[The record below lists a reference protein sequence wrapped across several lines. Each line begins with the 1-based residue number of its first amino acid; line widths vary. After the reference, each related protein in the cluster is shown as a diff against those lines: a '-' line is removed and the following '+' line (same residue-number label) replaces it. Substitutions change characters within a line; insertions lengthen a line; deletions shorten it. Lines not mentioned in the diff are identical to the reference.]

1 MTSLSEWATRWGVP
15 REALD
20 ELLMATYQPPVAS
33 GLSGEMAVQQQ
44 IRAEAP
50 ALGCLLW
57 RNNSGSLVDERGVPV
72 RFGLGNDSAKV
83 NAVLKSSDLIG
94 ITPVTDPVSGIT
106 RGVFTAIEV
115 KAPGY
120 KGPRTQHDQAQA
132 RFITLV
138 KSRGGIAGFASDV
151 EHYRGLVVNNMRP
164 VC

>member
-1 MTSLSEWATRWGVP
+1 MNHLANWATRWGVP

-106 RGVFTAIEV
+106 RGVFTAVEV

-138 KSRGGIAGFASDV
+138 KSRGGIAGFASDTA
-151 EHYRGLVVNNMRP
+151 HYQQLIEAGRNK
-164 VC
+164 